1 MGLSSHRYLLRRDGS
16 AILGDVTLPSPCK
29 HAFAAVACMATLLI
43 AACGAARVT
52 VTPSSSTSATAAPTA
67 TAQPFTGAG
76 FRTNIPAGWQDRTSN
91 QSALAALTGTGTVLM
106 LLASP
111 DHGVIVVRIT
121 PQPVADDQLAQYLTS
136 VTPPG
141 ATGVSPA
148 EPVDVGGVSGV
159 LVTYVVTPAGGA
171 GQETEAMVLNQ
182 SGNTYDIALTTA
194 QADFSQDAMGLQEV
208 LDSWTW
214 G

>member
-29 HAFAAVACMATLLI
+29 HAFAAVACIATLLI

-67 TAQPFTGAG
+67 AARPFTGAG
-76 FRTNIPAGWQDRTSN
+76 FRTNIPAGWQDQTSS
-91 QSALAALTGTGTVLM
+91 QSALAALSGTGTVLM
-106 LLASP
+106 LLASL

-121 PQPVADDQLAQYLTS
+121 PQPVADDQLAQYLTGI
-136 VTPPG
+136 TPPG
-141 ATGVSPA
+141 ATDVSPA

-171 GQETEAMVLNQ
+171 GQETEVMVLNQ
-182 SGNTYDIALTTA
+182 SGNTYEIALTTA
-194 QADFSQDAMGLQEV
+194 QADFSQDATGLQEV

>member
-1 MGLSSHRYLLRRDGS
+1 VGLSSYRHLLRRDGS

-29 HAFAAVACMATLLI
+29 RALAAVACIATLLI
-43 AACGAARVT
+43 TACGPAKVT

-67 TAQPFTGAG
+67 AAQPFAGAG
-76 FRTNIPAGWQDRTSN
+76 FRTNIPAGWQDETSN
-91 QSALAALTGTGTVLM
+91 QSALASLSGTGTVLM

-136 VTPPG
+136 ITAVG

-148 EPVDVGGVSGV
+148 EPVNVDGVSGV
-159 LVTYVVTPAGGA
+159 LVTYLVTPAGGA

-182 SGNTYDIALTTA
+182 AGNTYEIALTTA
-194 QADFSQDAMGLQEV
+194 QADFSQDATGLQEV
-208 LDSWTW
+208 LDTWTW